1 MARQNAE
8 RYATSGRFTLK
19 EVPGRENSA
28 VSPGSS
34 DVLECGPL
42 TEGRPVPLG
51 SPANA
56 TQGPYRNTTRCK
68 VVRPSIVMRR

>member
-1 MARQNAE
+1 MARRNAE

-51 SPANA
+51 RVAVRYSSI
-56 TQGPYRNTTRCK
+56 TRRA
-68 VVRPSIVMRR
+68 VVWPSMVTRRR